1 MTGMTNN
8 VRLDEDSELE
18 TALAEL
24 APRPAPQGLKARVLG
39 SATASR
45 RNVAMNPRMRSV
57 ATVCLVLI
65 FLAVAGDAIVS
76 KSQTE
81 GILAPAGRFSGP
93 ASSDE
98 DIRPILAELS
108 IVEAYLGIQP
118 GEQSFLTRS
127 LLVRMGPGSESRDN
141 LPNTLKKLEGWDDDE
156 GTENPD

>member
-76 KSQTE
+76 KSQTSDV
-81 GILAPAGRFSGP
+81 LALAGRSSSP
-93 ASSDE
+93 ASPAE
-98 DIRPILAELS
+98 DIRPVLAELG
-108 IVEAYLGIQP
+108 AGGISMETLS
-118 GEQSFLTRS
+118 GGQSFLTRS
-127 LLVRMGPGSESRDN
+127 LLTRMGPGSESHEN
-141 LPNTLKKLEGWDDDE
+141 LPELLKKMEGWNDDE
-156 GTENPD
+156 GTENPH